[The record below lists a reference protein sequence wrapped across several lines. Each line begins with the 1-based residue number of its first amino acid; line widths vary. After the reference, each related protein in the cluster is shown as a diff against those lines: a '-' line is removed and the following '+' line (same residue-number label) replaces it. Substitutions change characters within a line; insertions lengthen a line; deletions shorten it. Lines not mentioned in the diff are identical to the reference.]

1 MTVSDDNF
9 FDADDEV
16 IAAAPSYPVVFG
28 VTLTPTVSGI
38 LLGVAGL
45 LGALYILLNM
55 VLPAWETYQQQQ
67 AKRDELKGTL
77 AQKQATIKDI
87 GRVKQELE
95 QAKQQNRQV
104 LTLFANEKTLN
115 TLLLDLNNQVTSVRG
130 TLKKY
135 TPADKPVEVITDS
148 SLGAGV
154 NGKLKRSVVNV
165 ELEGTY
171 PQTEN
176 ILRRIEQ
183 LQPLLLVKD
192 YKSTLAPETA
202 TTGPQGQVITRVGPP
217 RVNTSFQLQALIP
230 ANTEAA
236 SEAGATTVPPRPR
249 QQLQNQQPPTAK
261 PQTPQT
267 PAGQSPTAQP
277 QTPQS
282 PAGQSPTAQPQTQQS
297 PTQQSP
303 TAKPQTQQPQK
314 QQ

>member
-9 FDADDEV
+9 FTDDEEV
-16 IAAAPSYPVVFG
+16 IAPAPTYPVIFG

-45 LGALYILLNM
+45 VGALFILLNM
-55 VLPAWETYQQQQ
+55 VLPAWDTYQQQQ
-67 AKRDELKGTL
+67 AKKEELQGTL
-77 AQKQATIKDI
+77 EQKKASIKNI
-87 GRVKQELE
+87 GIVKQELE
-95 QAKQQNRQV
+95 EAKQQNRQV
-104 LTLFANEKTLN
+104 LTLFANEKTLD
-115 TLLLDLNNQVTSVRG
+115 TLLLDLNNQVNLVRG

-135 TPADKPVEVITDS
+135 TPADKPIEVVNDS

-176 ILRRIEQ
+176 IIRRIEQ

-202 TTGPQGQVITRVGPP
+202 TTGPGGQLITRVGPP
-217 RVNTSFQLQALIP
+217 RINTSFQLQALIP

-236 SEAGATTVPPRPR
+236 KEAGATTVPPRPR
-249 QQLQNQQPPTAK
+249 QPTTT
-261 PQTPQT
+261 Q
-267 PAGQSPTAQP
+267 QSPKAQP
-277 QTPQS
+277 QTT
-282 PAGQSPTAQPQTQQS
+282 QSPTQTQQTPKAQPQTTGS
-297 PTQQSP
+297 PN
-303 TAKPQTQQPQK
+303 
-314 QQ
+314 